1 MNHLLGGVLL
11 IDRKLT
17 TDVVV
22 VGSGLSGIKAS
33 QDLADKGNQVLLIS
47 KTNLASGSSFYPLKA
62 SLGTQV
68 TRDEQD
74 KAVFLEDIEE
84 MSRGMHQADLAETYV
99 NEIPQRVF
107 DYRDIGIEAK
117 KLTGKRKACFARH
130 PRDIYLISDWGKIRK
145 NINEILTRYQ
155 NLTLME
161 KTTCFSLIKRD
172 HRIVGVLLLDP
183 NNEFVLV
190 ECKSVILAT
199 GGFGNIYKHNLNP
212 SDVDGSGHI
221 LALEAGAKL
230 VNMEFIQFIPGITSP
245 RYKTLFGEQTLT
257 YCQDVVGQK
266 GKSLLDEYL
275 PKGLTRQECLSI
287 RSGHGPFTHTLES
300 KYFDIAIMKNI
311 IKSRNENGFTLLFD
325 KHLYDHKEEFYTV
338 YLDWLKSMNIDFRT
352 NEIKIAPFAHAS
364 NGGVHIDVHGKT
376 GIDGL
381 YALGELTSNIEGAN
395 RLGGN
400 STGAC
405 LVFGYRVANHCNDY
419 LQTIERYE
427 MSQHEVMDHLQTF
440 IGKNTTSNH
449 ANTDIARQV
458 LEQIREI
465 MWYEGN
471 VVRTEE
477 GLLQALT
484 KVKELERSFPF
495 AQLMMNKQN
504 RKLVIKTNN
513 FLKLSE
519 ILLNTMLK
527 RKESRGAHFREDFP
541 TENSNY
547 NKRLFI
553 SKVNQGVMMYEFI

>member
-1 MNHLLGGVLL
+1 MNNLLGGVLL

-17 TDVVV
+17 TDVLV
-22 VGSGLSGIKAS
+22 VGSGLSGIKVG
-33 QDLADKGNQVLLIS
+33 QDLAGKGNQVLLIS

-74 KAVFLEDIEE
+74 RKVFLKDIED
-84 MSRGMHQADLAETYV
+84 MSRGMHQADLAEAYV
-99 NEIPQRVF
+99 DEIPQRIS
-107 DYRDIGIEAK
+107 DYEDMGIEAK
-117 KLTGKRKACFARH
+117 RLSGKRKACFANH
-130 PRDIYLISDWGKIRK
+130 PRDIYLISDWEKIRK
-145 NINEILTRYQ
+145 NINEILTGYQ
-155 NLTLME
+155 NLTVME

-172 HRIVGVLLLDP
+172 NRIVGALLLDQD
-183 NNEFVLV
+183 NEFVLV

-230 VNMEFIQFIPGITSP
+230 VNMEFIQFIPGITAP

-257 YCQDVVGQK
+257 YCQDVVDQK
-266 GKSLLDEYL
+266 GRSLFDEYL
-275 PKGLTRQECLSI
+275 PKGLTKQECLTI

-300 KYFDIAIMKNI
+300 KYFDMAIMKNI
-311 IKSRNENGFTLLFD
+311 IKSKNENGFTLLFD
-325 KHLYDHKEEFYTV
+325 KHLYDHKEEFYTF
-338 YLDWLKSMNIDFRT
+338 YLDWLKSKNIDFRT
-352 NEIKIAPFAHAS
+352 DEIKIAPFAHAS
-364 NGGVHIDVHGKT
+364 NGGIHIDVHGKT

-405 LVFGYRVANHCNDY
+405 LVLGYRVANDCNYY
-419 LQTIERYE
+419 LKVIERYE
-427 MSQHEVMDHLQTF
+427 ISRHEVMDHLQTF
-440 IGKNTTSNH
+440 IGENATPIH
-449 ANTDIARQV
+449 ADTDIAKQV

-471 VVRTEE
+471 VVRTEA

-504 RKLVIKTNN
+504 RKLVVKTNN
-513 FLKLSE
+513 FLKLSQ
-519 ILLNTMLK
+519 ILLKTMLK

-541 TENSNY
+541 TENPNY
-547 NKRLFI
+547 NKRLFV
-553 SKVNQGVMMYEFI
+553 SKVDQDVTMYEFV